1 MESQSAIQNEPSFQ
15 EIFSDTKRYNAKVR
29 EIIKNAWIIKVVLK
43 EDCVG
48 IYEHTTRPKY
58 MLMRN
63 ELLLTGS
70 PKYTLQGEDIWYLY
84 GEYGK
89 FGNGQSLDSDDY
101 DMYTSRFHSSGRVIF
116 SDWISDWVIYKTEED
131 ISNIEDSSDRNMV
144 MKLHRDIKKHNWVA
158 INHMGI

>member
-89 FGNGQSLDSDDY
+89 FGNGQSSDSDDY
-101 DMYTSRFHSSGRVIF
+101 DMYIF
-116 SDWISDWVIYKTEED
+116 VFIHQV
-131 ISNIEDSSDRNMV
+131 V
-144 MKLHRDIKKHNWVA
+144 
-158 INHMGI
+158 